1 MHAKLSY
8 RAALRQESFARQR
21 NFQRIPSKYRVL
33 IVPNLAGGLLIIKSS
48 RFAMQKARE
57 WKILAVDF
65 AFLLNS
71 DSQLVNSSLQ
81 VGARSF

>member
-8 RAALRQESFARQR
+8 HAVLRQEIFARQR
-21 NFQRIPSKYRVL
+21 NFQSTSSKYRVL

-57 WKILAVDF
+57 AKISAVDF
-65 AFLLNS
+65 AFHLNS
-71 DSQLVNSSLQ
+71 DSQLVNSPLQ